1 MLFGIA
7 IVVIAVIIAV
17 ILNKSNVSSATK
29 ELESKVQDTIES
41 VEAAIAPAVEE
52 IQEITHKAS
61 KVLPEN
67 KLIKKVEEVEKKIAV
82 KTKAT
87 ANKKVDKKSVT
98 EKYNK

>member
-1 MLFGIA
+1 MLFGIS

-17 ILNKSNVSSATK
+17 ILNRLKASNIAK
-29 ELESKVQDTIES
+29 QLESKVQDTIET

-52 IQEITHKAS
+52 IQEITEKAS

-67 KLIKKVEEVEKKIAV
+67 KLIKKVETVEKKIVA
-82 KTKAT
+82 KTKAA
-87 ANKKVDKKSVT
+87 ANKKLDKKSLT